1 MPAGASRPPRRLAL
15 LFLLAALAGCHR
27 DVPAQAGFYFWRT
40 RFPPTARERAAFAAL
55 GVRTLRVRVFD
66 VVRDSSGVHPIGK
79 LVVSATAAGIP
90 EVLPVVFL
98 REQVFRPGL
107 GAEDLARRIL
117 SESDRICHDGG
128 LRCRGMELDCDWNAT
143 SRPGFFRTA
152 SILADSLHARGGILH
167 ATLRLHQYRSPGTTG
182 VPPADRLTLM
192 AYNMGPTTADPERI
206 SILDLRSLERWL
218 SGTRPYPKP
227 LDVALPIWSWCLQ
240 VREGRPIDLLQAIE
254 AKELAGLPQLRRAGD
269 RLWQACEG
277 FFLQGR
283 WIRKGDRLKEET
295 VSPQLLAREAELLA
309 ARLPADPAREIV
321 YFDLSERNL
330 ERHDETELARL
341 LRRLGGAPGHR
352 GSGLRP

>member
-167 ATLRLHQYRSPGTTG
+167 ATLRLHQYRALHAKALRRCYQVFGEEVLVNSRQIGRWPFVT
-182 VPPADRLTLM
+182 V
-192 AYNMGPTTADPERI
+192 TAD
-206 SILDLRSLERWL
+206 
-218 SGTRPYPKP
+218 
-227 LDVALPIWSWCLQ
+227 
-240 VREGRPIDLLQAIE
+240 
-254 AKELAGLPQLRRAGD
+254 LPQMLVGVD
-269 RLWQACEG
+269 HQCP
-277 FFLQGR
+277 F
-283 WIRKGDRLKEET
+283 DMST
-295 VSPQLLAREAELLA
+295 VVDFEP
-309 ARLPADPAREIV
+309 
-321 YFDLSERNL
+321 
-330 ERHDETELARL
+330 
-341 LRRLGGAPGHR
+341 
-352 GSGLRP
+352 RP